1 MRFLEQ
7 AIVSTPVCGS
17 EYFPIHFPEGDAA
30 GSSGSSAAAYS
41 QNGGWDPEGDV
52 AAVYEVVFECGTSV
66 DRTGRVAA
74 VAVVADLLFCRSARL
89 LIEQLQYNLLF
100 QWFVGMEMDEEVCCF
115 EEDVNALIAN
125 ADSDEEILPN
135 VPRKGLFVVS
145 RRVPAAAIL
154 VNRMTQT
161 AGV

>member
-1 MRFLEQ
+1 
-7 AIVSTPVCGS
+7 
-17 EYFPIHFPEGDAA
+17 
-30 GSSGSSAAAYS
+30 
-41 QNGGWDPEGDV
+41 
-52 AAVYEVVFECGTSV
+52 
-66 DRTGRVAA
+66 
-74 VAVVADLLFCRSARL
+74 
-89 LIEQLQYNLLF
+89 
-100 QWFVGMEMDEEVCCF
+100 MDEEVCCF